1 MEYLQNLEKD
11 YKDIRDKMGALSYF
25 LEYENHTN
33 LDIDMEGL
41 LRIQYSIL
49 ESYHNVLLQ
58 RKILVTKG
66 FSNSKGEVMEE
77 GKTVAELYTEYR
89 NGELDF

>member
-1 MEYLQNLEKD
+1 MDYLQNLEKE
-11 YKDIRDKMGALSYF
+11 YKDICAKKGALAHF
-25 LEYENHTN
+25 LEYGNHTN

-49 ESYHNVLLQ
+49 ESYYNVLLQ
-58 RKILVTKG
+58 RKKLVAKAL
-66 FSNSKGEVMEE
+66 NSKVEVMVE

-89 NGELDF
+89 NGERDL

>member
-1 MEYLQNLEKD
+1 MDYLQNLEKE
-11 YKDIRDKMGALSYF
+11 YKDICAKKGALAHF
-25 LEYENHTN
+25 LEFGNHTN
-33 LDIDMEGL
+33 LDINMEGL

-49 ESYHNVLLQ
+49 ESYYNVLLQ
-58 RKILVTKG
+58 RKKLVTKG

-89 NGELDF
+89 NGE

>member
-1 MEYLQNLEKD
+1 MNYSDRLEQD
-11 YKDIRDKMGALSYF
+11 YKDICAKKGALAHF
-25 LEYENHTN
+25 LEFGNHTN

-58 RKILVTKG
+58 RKKLVAKG

-77 GKTVAELYTEYR
+77 GKTVAELYAEYK
-89 NGELDF
+89 NGMRDL

>member
-1 MEYLQNLEKD
+1 MNYLDRLEKE
-11 YKDIRDKMGALSYF
+11 YKDICAKKGELSHF
-25 LEYENHTN
+25 LEFANHTN

-58 RKILVTKG
+58 RKRLVAKG

-77 GKTVAELYTEYR
+77 GKTVAELYTAYR
-89 NGELDF
+89 NGE

>member
-1 MEYLQNLEKD
+1 MEYLQDSEKE
-11 YKDIRDKMGALSYF
+11 YKDICAKKGALAHF
-25 LEYENHTN
+25 LEFGNHTN

-49 ESYHNVLLQ
+49 EYYHNVLLQ
-58 RKILVTKG
+58 RKKLVTKG